1 MSKRNEAAQSAPV
14 ITEEQ
19 YAAEERLLQGVPR
32 VNIGALFMPPI
43 WGAAHGMWATII
55 FYPLWIVADT
65 CFVNA
70 IAFHTPVAIALG
82 ILVFAMLT
90 AGTVAFSIASQPF
103 ALHRALGRCE
113 RCRGTYRHCACDVLQ
128 PVHEPEARRLVGVG
142 QGILPRSTR
151 QAQLWDCLPRAPCGC
166 GVRGIAL
173 HWGPSCHWHV
183 RQLSHSA

>member
-103 ALHRALGRCE
+103 ALHRALSRGVTKETYLKRQKNLGRCE
-113 RCRGTYRHCACDVLQ
+113 RCRGAYRHCACDVLQ
-128 PVHEPEARRLVGVG
+128 PVLEPEARRLAGVG
-142 QGILPRSTR
+142 
-151 QAQLWDCLPRAPCGC
+151 
-166 GVRGIAL
+166 
-173 HWGPSCHWHV
+173 
-183 RQLSHSA
+183 

>member
-90 AGTVAFSIASQPF
+90 AGTVAFSVVSQPF
-103 ALHRALGRCE
+103 ALHRALS
-113 RCRGTYRHCACDVLQ
+113 RGVSKETV
-128 PVHEPEARRLVGVG
+128 VVGL
-142 QGILPRSTR
+142 I
-151 QAQLWDCLPRAPCGC
+151 A
-166 GVRGIAL
+166 IAL
-173 HWGPSCHWHV
+173 ATYYNLFMNPKLAG
-183 RQLSHSA
+183 LLG

>member
-103 ALHRALGRCE
+103 ALHRALSRGVSKETYLKRQKIWGRCE
-113 RCRGTYRHCACDVLQ
+113 RRRGTYRHCACDVLQ
-128 PVHEPEARRLVGVG
+128 PVHESEARRLVGVG
-142 QGILPRSTR
+142 
-151 QAQLWDCLPRAPCGC
+151 
-166 GVRGIAL
+166 RGNVGLGDA
-173 HWGPSCHWHV
+173 
-183 RQLSHSA
+183 

>member
-70 IAFHTPVAIALG
+70 IAFHTPVAISLG

-90 AGTVAFSIASQPF
+90 AGTVAFSVASQPSRF
-103 ALHRALGRCE
+103 
-113 RCRGTYRHCACDVLQ
+113 
-128 PVHEPEARRLVGVG
+128 
-142 QGILPRSTR
+142 
-151 QAQLWDCLPRAPCGC
+151 
-166 GVRGIAL
+166 IAL
-173 HWGPSCHWHV
+173 
-183 RQLSHSA
+183 

>member
-19 YAAEERLLQGVPR
+19 YAVEERLLQGVPR

-70 IAFHTPVAIALG
+70 IACPIC
-82 ILVFAMLT
+82 
-90 AGTVAFSIASQPF
+90 SR
-103 ALHRALGRCE
+103 LHRF
-113 RCRGTYRHCACDVLQ
+113 
-128 PVHEPEARRLVGVG
+128 
-142 QGILPRSTR
+142 
-151 QAQLWDCLPRAPCGC
+151 
-166 GVRGIAL
+166 
-173 HWGPSCHWHV
+173 
-183 RQLSHSA
+183 

>member
-1 MSKRNEAAQSAPV
+1 MSKCNETAQSAPV

-70 IAFHTPVAIALG
+70 MEQFFEEYYGNDFMA
-82 ILVFAMLT
+82 
-90 AGTVAFSIASQPF
+90 
-103 ALHRALGRCE
+103 E
-113 RCRGTYRHCACDVLQ
+113 RFQSMTID
-128 PVHEPEARRLVGVG
+128 PS
-142 QGILPRSTR
+142 RSTR
-151 QAQLWDCLPRAPCGC
+151 VTPVELGQ
-166 GVRGIAL
+166 
-173 HWGPSCHWHV
+173 
-183 RQLSHSA
+183 

>member
-90 AGTVAFSIASQPF
+90 AGTVAFSIALQ
-103 ALHRALGRCE
+103 RAL
-113 RCRGTYRHCACDVLQ
+113 
-128 PVHEPEARRLVGVG
+128 
-142 QGILPRSTR
+142 S
-151 QAQLWDCLPRAPCGC
+151 
-166 GVRGIAL
+166 RGISKETYLKRQKIWAVASVVVGLIAIAL
-173 HWGPSCHWHV
+173 ATYYNLFMNPKLAG
-183 RQLSHSA
+183 LLG